1 MLGVNLDRKHLE
13 NFDLILFITV
23 FLITAIGVVAIYSAG
38 YDPVT
43 STVKKYYVKQIYW
56 LALSYLM
63 FLLFSLIGH
72 KKLVRYAY
80 IFYFIGLLVLLFVLI
95 SGHIGMG
102 ARRWIAVGGFRVQPS
117 EIFKFIWVIFLARLY
132 LSFGTNKLGMI
143 DILKKFIWAIPPF
156 ALIFLQPDLGTA
168 GTFLVIWGMILLVI
182 GIKRMTFIII
192 AVSLVMAAP
201 VMWSQMKPYQ
211 KKRVIT
217 FMNPEADPF
226 GSGYHVIQSK
236 IAIGSGGLTGKGFLK
251 GTQSHLKFIPERHTD
266 FIFSVIAEEFGLV
279 GSLFIISLFIFL
291 LLRIML
297 VSLNAK
303 EPAGKLICIAVSGF
317 IFFQFYV
324 NVAMTAGMMP
334 VVGIPMP
341 LVSYGGSSLL
351 TFMSMLGL
359 VNGVAMR
366 RFDDPGDDI

>member
-1 MLGVNLDRKHLE
+1 MFGVNLDRKHLE
-13 NFDLILFITV
+13 NFDFVLFLTMLLITV
-23 FLITAIGVVAIYSAG
+23 GGVVAIYSAG

-43 STVKKYYVKQIYW
+43 ASVKKYYVRQIYW
-56 LALSYLM
+56 LVLGYIM
-63 FLLFSLIGH
+63 FFTFSTLGH
-72 KKLVRYAY
+72 KKLVKYAY
-80 IFYFIGLLVLLFVLI
+80 IIYFLGLLVLLAVLL

-102 ARRWIAVGGFRVQPS
+102 ARRWIAIGGFRIQPS
-117 EIFKFIWVIFLARLY
+117 EVFKFIWVIFLARLY
-132 LSFGTNKLGMI
+132 IEMGREKHGLIG
-143 DILKKFIWAIPPF
+143 ILRKFLWVAPPF
-156 ALIFLQPDLGTA
+156 ALVFLQPDLGTA
-168 GTFLVIWGMILLVI
+168 GTFIVIWGMLLLVI
-182 GIKRMTFIII
+182 GIKRMTLMLII
-192 AVSLVMAAP
+192 ASMVLAAP
-201 VMWSQMKPYQ
+201 VLWSQMKPYQ

-217 FMNPEADPF
+217 FMNPEKDPF

-279 GSLFIISLFIFL
+279 GSLTIIVLFIIL

-297 VSLNAK
+297 ISMNAK
-303 EPAGKLICIAVSGF
+303 EPAGKLICLGVSGF

-359 VNGVAMR
+359 VNGVSMR
-366 RFDDPGDDI
+366 RFDDPGDD

>member
-1 MLGVNLDRKHLE
+1 MFGVNLDRKHLE
-13 NFDLILFITV
+13 NFDFVLFITML
-23 FLITAIGVVAIYSAG
+23 LITVIGVVAIYSAG
-38 YDPVT
+38 YDPV
-43 STVKKYYVKQIYW
+43 SDSVKTYYVKQIYW
-56 LALSYLM
+56 LVIGYI
-63 FLLFSLIGH
+63 LFFTFSSIGH
-72 KKLVRYAY
+72 KRLVKYAY
-80 IFYFIGLLVLLFVLI
+80 VFYIMGILVLLAVLI
-95 SGHIGMG
+95 LGHVGMG

-132 LSFGTNKLGMI
+132 IEIGREKYGLLG
-143 DILKKFIWAIPPF
+143 ILKKFIWAVPPF
-156 ALIFLQPDLGTA
+156 ALVFLQPDLGTA
-168 GTFLVIWGMILLVI
+168 GTFLVIWGMLLLVI
-182 GIKRMTFIII
+182 GIKRMTFMLII
-192 AVSLVMAAP
+192 ASLIFAAP
-201 VMWSQMKPYQ
+201 VLWSQMKPYQ

-217 FMNPEADPF
+217 FMNPEKDPF

-279 GSLFIISLFIFL
+279 GSLVIISLFMIM

-297 VSLNAK
+297 ISLNAK
-303 EPAGKLICIAVSGF
+303 EPAGKLICFGVSGF

-324 NVAMTAGMMP
+324 NLAMTAGIMP

-359 VNGVAMR
+359 VNGVSMR
-366 RFDDPGDDI
+366 RFDDPGDV

>member
-1 MLGVNLDRKHLE
+1 MFGVNLDRKHIE
-13 NFDLILFITV
+13 NFDILLFLTML
-23 FLITAIGVVAIYSAG
+23 LITGIGVVAIYSAG

-43 STVKKYYVKQIYW
+43 SSVKTYYIRQIYW
-56 LALSYLM
+56 LVLG
-63 FLLFSLIGH
+63 FGVFFLFSTIGH
-72 KKLVRYAY
+72 KKLVKYSYLIY
-80 IFYFIGLLVLLFVLI
+80 ILGVLVLLAVLI
-95 SGHIGMG
+95 MGHVGMG
-102 ARRWIAVGGFRVQPS
+102 ARRWIAFGGLRIQPS
-117 EIFKFIWVIFLARLY
+117 EVFKFIWVIFLARLY
-132 LSFGTNKLGMI
+132 LDFGRKKHGML
-143 DILKKFIWAIPPF
+143 DILKKFIWVIPPF
-156 ALIFLQPDLGTA
+156 TLVFLQPDLGTA
-168 GTFLVIWGMILLVI
+168 GTFLVIWGMLLLVI
-182 GIKRMTFIII
+182 GIKRVTFLIIVI
-192 AVSLVMAAP
+192 SLVLAAP
-201 VMWSQMKPYQ
+201 VLWSQMKPYQ
-211 KKRVIT
+211 KKRVVT
-217 FMNPEADPF
+217 FLNPEKDPF

-279 GSLFIISLFIFL
+279 GSLVIICLFMFMLI
-291 LLRIML
+291 RIMRI
-297 VSLNAK
+297 SLNAK
-303 EPAGKLICIAVSGF
+303 EPAGKLICIGVSSF

-366 RFDDPGDDI
+366 RFDDPGED